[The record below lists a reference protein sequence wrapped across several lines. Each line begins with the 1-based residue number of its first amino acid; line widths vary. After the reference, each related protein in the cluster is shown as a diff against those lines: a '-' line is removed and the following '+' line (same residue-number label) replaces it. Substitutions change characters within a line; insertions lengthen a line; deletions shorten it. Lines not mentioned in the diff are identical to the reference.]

1 MVSEKLARL
10 RRERGLSQTELAEA
24 LGISRQAVSRWENG
38 TALPSVENLLA
49 MRELYHVSLDELVS
63 DWAPC
68 PASPEAAP
76 DAVSVPESETGGR
89 GEGEAVRSRRPAWVL
104 VLSAALLLAALV
116 LFAAA
121 LAFREKPAPKVEVM
135 SMEGLDVRDLH
146 LEETGRSSF
155 SFGTG
160 QSGQMWSQSEE
171 GFRLEAGGVFTV
183 KGACFPLSAGVRYG
197 FVDPEGLF
205 HGVAAENGILDHTFT
220 IERSGTYYFAWQ
232 TCTSETA
239 YIEGYICF

>member
-1 MVSEKLARL
+1 MVSEKLAKL

-24 LGISRQAVSRWENG
+24 LRISRQAVSRWENG

-63 DWAPC
+63 DWVPC
-68 PASPEAAP
+68 PASPEAVP
-76 DAVSVPESETGGR
+76 DAVSGPEPETGAMEKA
-89 GEGEAVRSRRPAWVL
+89 EGVRLRRAVWPL

-121 LAFREKPAPKVEVM
+121 LAFREKPAPRVEVM
-135 SMEGLDVRDLH
+135 SLEGLDVWDLH
-146 LEETGRSSF
+146 LEEVGRSSF
-155 SFGTG
+155 SFGEG
-160 QSGQMWSQSEE
+160 QSGQIWSQSEE
-171 GFRLEAGGVFTV
+171 GFRLEAGGTFTV

-205 HGVAAENGILDHTFT
+205 HGVAAENGILDYTFT
-220 IERSGTYYFAWQ
+220 VERSGTYYFAWQ
-232 TCTSETA
+232 TCTSEMA
-239 YIEGYICF
+239 YIKGYIYF